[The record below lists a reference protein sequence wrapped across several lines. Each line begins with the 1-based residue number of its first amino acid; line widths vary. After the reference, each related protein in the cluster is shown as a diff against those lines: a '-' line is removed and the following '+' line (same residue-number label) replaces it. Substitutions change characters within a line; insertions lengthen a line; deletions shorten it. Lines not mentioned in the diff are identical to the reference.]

1 MKHVNCLTRNQR
13 PRKDNQRGFN
23 LIEASLVLGIVG
35 LVIGGIF
42 AAWGTVASQQRVRK
56 AADMTTLIVGQIR
69 TAYAARATF
78 DASDTASGT
87 TFTQAL
93 VAANLIPVEF
103 LVNNTVKN
111 PWGGNVLITPD
122 TTGMNVSYSAVNAAD
137 CKKLANMILGNARN
151 QGLTRIDSQTID
163 STTSFSSI
171 TGSICG
177 SNTLSL
183 YFLLKSN

>member
-1 MKHVNCLTRNQR
+1 MKFFTALNRKQNQL
-13 PRKDNQRGFN
+13 GFN

-56 AADMTTLIVGQIR
+56 AADMTTVIVGQIR
-69 TAYAARATF
+69 SAYAARTTF
-78 DASDTASGT
+78 DATDTASGA
-87 TFTQAL
+87 TFTNAL
-93 VAANLIPVEF
+93 VEANLIPVDY

-122 TTGMNVSYSAVNAAD
+122 TTGMNISYSALNSAD

-151 QGLTRIDSQTID
+151 QGLTRIDSTAVNN
-163 STTSFSSI
+163 TTNFSGI
-171 TGSICG
+171 TGTICSG
-177 SNTLSL
+177 TTLSL

>member
-1 MKHVNCLTRNQR
+1 MKLLTALNRKHNQL
-13 PRKDNQRGFN
+13 GFN

-35 LVIGGIF
+35 LIIGGIF

-56 AADMTTLIVGQIR
+56 AADMTTMIVGQIR
-69 TAYAARATF
+69 SAYASRSTF
-78 DASDTASGT
+78 DTTDTASGA

-103 LVNNTVKN
+103 LVNNAVKN

-122 TTGMNVSYSAVNAAD
+122 TTGMNVSYSSVNSAD

-151 QGLTRIDSQTID
+151 QGLTKIDAQTVD
-163 STTSFSSI
+163 NTTNFSAI
-171 TGSICG
+171 AGSLCSG
-177 SNTLSL
+177 GTLSL

>member
-1 MKHVNCLTRNQR
+1 MKLLTALNRKQNQL
-13 PRKDNQRGFN
+13 GFN

-56 AADMTTLIVGQIR
+56 AADMTTVIVGQIR
-69 TAYAARATF
+69 TAYAARTTF
-78 DASDTASGT
+78 DTTDTASGA

-93 VAANLIPVEF
+93 VEANLIPVDY
-103 LVNNTVKN
+103 LVNNSVRN

-122 TTGMNVSYSAVNAAD
+122 TTGMNVSYSAINEAD
-137 CKKLANMILGNARN
+137 CKKLANMVLGNARN
-151 QGLTRIDSQTID
+151 QGLTRIDS
-163 STTSFSSI
+163 TTVNSATNFSAI
-171 TGSICG
+171 TGTICSG
-177 SNTLSL
+177 TTLSL